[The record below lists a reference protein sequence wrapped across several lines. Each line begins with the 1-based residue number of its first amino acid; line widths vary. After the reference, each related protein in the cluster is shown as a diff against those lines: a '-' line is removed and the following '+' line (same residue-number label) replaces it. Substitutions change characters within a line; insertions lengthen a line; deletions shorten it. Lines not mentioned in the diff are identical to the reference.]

1 MSTIIN
7 NISFDITNLTI
18 TRSAPSIN
26 IYGHTPQYSN
36 MNSTIEMTATT
47 SSSNY
52 GLLMDWCDTSKNDF
66 SLKYKFDTI
75 HNGFFLKG
83 VFPNSIQYNSSS
95 NYIDVEFSV
104 DYTYTDDSA
113 IKDFKKE
120 QERKKRKEKLKKL
133 NEICKS

>member
-75 HNGFFLKG
+75 HNGFF
-83 VFPNSIQYNSSS
+83 
-95 NYIDVEFSV
+95 
-104 DYTYTDDSA
+104 
-113 IKDFKKE
+113 
-120 QERKKRKEKLKKL
+120 
-133 NEICKS
+133 